1 MKKNDGGTKLMKR
14 VRANW
19 NRMKNDLP
27 VVLGNTAVNHFV
39 QSFRNQGFLDES
51 ASAWA
56 PRKTADSG
64 RATLVKTGNLRRSIR
79 VAYATWSKISVISD
93 TDYSHIHNYG
103 GIAKAWGKTTFRMKQ
118 RRFMGFSHELNKKS
132 LMEIRKRLARVFR

>member
-1 MKKNDGGTKLMKR
+1 MMQR
-14 VRANW
+14 VIAKW
-19 NRMKNDLP
+19 NREKNELP
-27 VVLGNTAVNHFV
+27 VLLGNIAVNHFV

-51 ASAWA
+51 VSAWA
-56 PRKTADSG
+56 PRKKTDSG

-79 VAYATWSKISVISD
+79 VAYATWGKISVISD

-103 GIAKAWGKTTFRMKQ
+103 GIGKAWGKATFRMKQ

-132 LMEIRKRLARVFR
+132 LMEIRRRLGRVFR